1 MGRGLGG
8 PKARV
13 SLPLMLPLLLPPQ
26 KKKGKEGASGT
37 ALPPPRTPALPSEAR
52 APHAGSPAAAK
63 RSKARARGKE
73 VKKENRGKG
82 GAVSKLME
90 SMAAE
95 EDFEPNQD
103 SSFSE
108 DEHLPRGGAAERP
121 LTPAPRS
128 CIIDKDE
135 LKDGLR
141 VLIPLDD
148 KLLYAGHVQTVHSPD
163 IYRVVVEGER
173 GNRPHIY
180 CLEQLLQEAIIDV
193 RPASTRFLPQG
204 TRIAAYWSQ
213 QYRCLYPGTVVR
225 GLLGLEDD
233 GDLITVEFDDGDTG
247 RIPLSHIRLLPP
259 DYKIQCAEPSPA
271 LLVPSAKRRSRKTS
285 KDTGDSKDGGA
296 PGSEEPGAK
305 ARGRGRKP
313 STKAKGDR
321 AAVPEEGAS
330 TDEVASAP
338 LALEPISTPASK
350 KSSPEP
356 MDKRAKAPKA
366 RPGPPQPSPAPSA
379 FTACPAPEPF
389 GELPAPAPAPAPLV
403 TMPITMPATRP
414 KPKKARA
421 AEEPASKGAR
431 RPGEQAELLVKLDH
445 EGVTS
450 PKSKKATGPAAA
462 GGRGDRGLVGAPEP
476 PGPGR
481 LCPSGGGQRAQGRSA
496 QGRRRRAGPGVWG
509 WARV

>member
-1 MGRGLGG
+1 MWALG
-8 PKARV
+8 
-13 SLPLMLPLLLPPQ
+13 PLCPLTATLWLHPQ
-26 KKKGKEGASGT
+26 KKKGKEAGSGAS
-37 ALPPPRTPALPSEAR
+37 LPPPRVPALPAEAR
-52 APHAGSPAAAK
+52 APHTSSPASAK
-63 RSKARARGKE
+63 RSKAKAKGKE

-141 VLIPLDD
+141 VLIPMDD
-148 KLLYAGHVQTVHSPD
+148 KLLYAGHVQTLHSPD

-193 RPASTRFLPQG
+193 RPASTRYLPQG

-285 KDTGDSKDGGA
+285 KDAGENKDGAA
-296 PGSEEPGAK
+296 PASEEPSAK

-313 STKAKGDR
+313 STKAKSDR
-321 AAVPEEGAS
+321 AAVLEEGGSADGVPS
-330 TDEVASAP
+330 TP
-338 LALEPISTPASK
+338 LALEPVSTPGSK
-350 KSSPEP
+350 KSPPEP
-356 MDKRAKAPKA
+356 VDKRAKTPKA
-366 RPGPPQPSPAPSA
+366 RPAPPQPSPAPSA
-379 FTACPAPEPF
+379 
-389 GELPAPAPAPAPLV
+389 
-403 TMPITMPATRP
+403 
-414 KPKKARA
+414 
-421 AEEPASKGAR
+421 
-431 RPGEQAELLVKLDH
+431 
-445 EGVTS
+445 
-450 PKSKKATGPAAA
+450 
-462 GGRGDRGLVGAPEP
+462 GLS
-476 PGPGR
+476 R
-481 LCPSGGGQRAQGRSA
+481 
-496 QGRRRRAGPGVWG
+496 
-509 WARV
+509 